1 MLIAASI
8 IHLDATLIIEV
19 ILFVIFLA
27 LLNRLFYQ
35 PLSTVI
41 QQRAEHVEEG
51 LRADEESQRRAE
63 ETRQEVRRQIEQARA
78 EAQGLMAAVTK
89 DVAAQRQALMAQA
102 KDEAD
107 AQVRQ
112 AQEAIRHERQAAID
126 ELRRES
132 GQLAI
137 LAASKVI
144 GVSLDTAANRELADR
159 AVADVGGLR

>member
-41 QQRAEHVEEG
+41 QQRAEHVEGG

-63 ETRQEVRRQIEQARA
+63 ETRQEVQRQIDQARA

-112 AQEAIRHERQAAID
+112 AQEAIRRERQAAID
-126 ELRRES
+126 ELRREA